1 MPVMPRQ
8 DQSETFEKRSIL
20 FKVKEGENF
29 NRPAWY
35 TKRQRH
41 HTLKF
46 RFPGGSGKQGLT
58 FSPERAYFGPE
69 SG

>member
-41 HTLKF
+41 HTLKYF
-46 RFPGGSGKQGLT
+46 EDSD
-58 FSPERAYFGPE
+58 SPEAAE
-69 SG
+69 SRG